1 MIQLSHDVKSK
12 YGNLERARVILTK
25 SISTEENDKFVHQN
39 SKGKI
44 GNMQEKAKVVQRKN
58 KEETEDIERIQK
70 LDELIKTLWPEEKK
84 EDFQPKEVK
93 PAMYKSPIASH
104 MIGGKL
110 ESKVLKLLKKAQG
123 SKAVRR
129 GAPDVTK
136 LLRKGNIL

>member
-58 KEETEDIERIQK
+58 KEETEDIKRIQK

-84 EDFQPKEVK
+84 EDLNTEIQNTE
-93 PAMYKSPIASH
+93 
-104 MIGGKL
+104 
-110 ESKVLKLLKKAQG
+110 LLDLFNNT
-123 SKAVRR
+123 SFTYDDRF
-129 GAPDVTK
+129 
-136 LLRKGNIL
+136 